1 METWWWRQTLGH
13 NVTGRRRRFHELLS
27 SLWAIVIFRTILEAS
42 GNGPRENIDMNN
54 TLDPAINFAL
64 LGSSRGRVRRRWGIR
79 LISSRTKITIK
90 RSAGKLFI
98 IHRIHLASKPLPLH
112 HRLAWQTEL
121 FSRSVMLWPLRVLSP
136 ARASVH
142 LVWPGPGQH
151 SSMSWPERRGESAG
165 GAKKDW
171 WLTYSQEAKPNTGPN
186 FTWPHQWPVY

>member
-13 NVTGRRRRFHELLS
+13 NVTGRRRFHELLS
-27 SLWAIVIFRTILEAS
+27 SLWAIVIFPTILEVS

-54 TLDPAINFAL
+54 VLDPTINFVL
-64 LGSSRGRVRRRWGIR
+64 LGSSRGRVRRRCTVRRGIR

-98 IHRIHLASKPLPLH
+98 HRIHLASRPWPPHH
-112 HRLAWQTEL
+112 HRLAGQTEL
-121 FSRSVMLWPLRVLSP
+121 FSRSVMLWSLRVLSP

-151 SSMSWPERRGESAG
+151 SSMSWRERRGESPG
-165 GAKKDW
+165 GAKKN
-171 WLTYSQEAKPNTGPN
+171 LMAYL
-186 FTWPHQWPVY
+186 FTRG